1 MKTSLQT
8 AVITLG
14 ISLAVAVPRQAG
26 AGGQGTPGNALN
38 PGATAS
44 VVPADPDGIGIVV
57 ASRSP
62 TGLLTI
68 APTLKND
75 PVTTSGGRRYRATVE
90 FGGVGLGGDKNAA
103 KFREYKDL
111 ESGAYANTF
120 GVMIEQPKSAFH
132 FDAVGGGVARNDQYY
147 GVDVGKHN
155 TWRVRG
161 TFSEVPH
168 VFTSTY
174 RSLWDDAGTG
184 PLRLTGLTA
193 GGTTN
198 ANTTQAAML
207 PFIASTS
214 PSDLSLTRQK
224 SQTRLDLMLPDNWKA
239 FASYSRERRDGH
251 RPFGAVFGGGGG
263 GGNLEIPELI
273 DDSMQ
278 NVLAGLQFAGTQ
290 TNLTVQASASMYRND
305 VDTMTFENPLFIQ
318 TNTIAGVPST
328 TFTQGQID
336 LYPNNN
342 YFNFRAEAAH
352 KLPSFFKSRVT
363 GLVAFGKSSQ
373 NDALI
378 PWAIDP
384 LTGGTI
390 NGVSTTAVWNTTA
403 ALSQTTADRQIDTLL
418 ADVGLLM
425 NPTRNLTVR
434 GKFRYYDTDNS
445 SSFLACNPLTGQWGR
460 LLNNGSGGS
469 FVTPNLTAGNN
480 PAGTVNT
487 GYNGTGCNLD
497 ATRALGLAPSAGD
510 VPLRTAPYE
519 YSRMNTVL
527 SADYRITR
535 HSSVEMGYERENWS
549 RPYREREKTGEDR
562 VRLGYVNRDFSAG
575 TLRVS
580 YEYGHRRGGEFVAAP
595 LADFYSSSLGPV
607 PVANGTN
614 MATWVRNPDQF
625 RRFDVADRDQN
636 ILNLRFNHGIGETLD
651 ATAGLQVK
659 NLEYPNAMFGRDGTQ
674 RLISPSLELNWQ
686 MSATSNAY
694 GFYSFQT
701 GRQQQ
706 AGVQQNNTCTMGNF
720 YYFYSDG
727 TTQNNNTGVAPAP
740 PAGTTLVGTERVLQS
755 NWSSVCATASAT
767 SPLFPTSRTW
777 DESQKDHS
785 TVSGLGFRHELG
797 RTMTEFGYT
806 YSHGRTSVTYDYNAA
821 ALGVNATQVALADSG
836 FPDLVF
842 QQHLAEA
849 SAVVPIVKGWSLR
862 VLYRYERAEIRD
874 WHYDGIDQNTMP
886 ANNSAYLDFGPQK
899 YKVHFFAVLF
909 RYEL

>member
-1 MKTSLQT
+1 M
-8 AVITLG
+8 
-14 ISLAVAVPRQAG
+14 
-26 AGGQGTPGNALN
+26 
-38 PGATAS
+38 
-44 VVPADPDGIGIVV
+44 
-57 ASRSP
+57 
-62 TGLLTI
+62 
-68 APTLKND
+68 
-75 PVTTSGGRRYRATVE
+75 
-90 FGGVGLGGDKNAA
+90 GLGGDKNAA

-111 ESGAYANTF
+111 DSGAYANTF

-161 TFSEVPH
+161 SFSETPH

-198 ANTTQAAML
+198 ANATQAAML

-239 FASYSRERRDGH
+239 FASYSRERRDGR

-278 NVLAGLQFAGTQ
+278 NILAGLQFAGTQ
-290 TNLTVQASASMYRND
+290 TNLTLQASSSLYRND
-305 VDTMTFENPLFIQ
+305 VDTMTFENPLFIA

-363 GLVAFGKSSQ
+363 GLFAFGRSSQ
-373 NDALI
+373 DDALV
-378 PWAIDP
+378 PWAIEP

-390 NGVSTTAVWNTTA
+390 NGVPTIGVWNTTA
-403 ALSQTTADRQIDTLL
+403 ALSQTTADRQIDTWL

-425 NPTRNLTVR
+425 NPARNLTVR
-434 GKFRYYDTDNS
+434 GKFRYYGTDNS

-469 FVTPNLTAGNN
+469 FVTPNLAAGNN
-480 PAGTVNT
+480 PPGTVTT
-487 GYNGTGCNLD
+487 GYNGTGCDLD
-497 ATRALGLAPSAGD
+497 ATRALGLAPTAGD

-519 YSRMNTVL
+519 YSRTNAVL

-535 HSSVEMGYERENWS
+535 HSTVEMGYERENWS

-562 VRLGYVNRDFSAG
+562 IRLGYVNRDFSAG

-607 PVANGTN
+607 PLANGTN
-614 MATWVRNPDQF
+614 MTTWLRNADQF

-636 ILNLRFNHGIGETLD
+636 ILNLRFNHGIGSTID
-651 ATAGLQVK
+651 ASAGLQVK
-659 NLEYPNAMFGRDGTQ
+659 DLEYPNSMLGRDGTQ

-686 MSATSNAY
+686 MSAASSAY

-706 AGVQQNNTCTMGNF
+706 AGLQPNSLHDGQLLLLLQRRHDAEQRHRRGPDAASRHDAGRHRARAAVQLELGLRH
-720 YYFYSDG
+720 G
-727 TTQNNNTGVAPAP
+727 IG
-740 PAGTTLVGTERVLQS
+740 
-755 NWSSVCATASAT
+755 
-767 SPLFPTSRTW
+767 
-777 DESQKDHS
+777 DESALSDQPD
-785 TVSGLGFRHELG
+785 LG
-797 RTMTEFGYT
+797 RVPEG
-806 YSHGRTSVTYDYNAA
+806 SHHRQRSWFPSRARSRDDRDRLHVLERPHERDLRLQPDSPRGERDARDAGRQRLPGSRVPTAPRGGQRGRSDRQKVVAA
-821 ALGVNATQVALADSG
+821 RALPV
-836 FPDLVF
+836 
-842 QQHLAEA
+842 
-849 SAVVPIVKGWSLR
+849 
-862 VLYRYERAEIRD
+862 RACRA
-874 WHYDGIDQNTMP
+874 P
-886 ANNSAYLDFGPQK
+886 
-899 YKVHFFAVLF
+899 
-909 RYEL
+909 